1 MSTMITRIT
10 AAENQPEGT
19 RTLNLTLRE
28 DEGSVNIY
36 ADNDLIAWFEVRN
49 NKIVLY
55 RSFPSKNKD
64 AFLLDE
70 GGFLDVRGGAI

>member
-1 MSTMITRIT
+1 MITRIT
-10 AAENQPEGT
+10 AIANQPEGT

-36 ADNDLIAWFEVRN
+36 ADNDLIAWFGVRN
-49 NKIVLY
+49 NKIVLC
-55 RSFPSKNKD
+55 RSSPSKNKD

-70 GGFLDVRGGAI
+70 GGWLDVQD

>member
-1 MSTMITRIT
+1 MITRIT
-10 AAENQPEGT
+10 AIANQPEGT

-36 ADNDLIAWFEVRN
+36 ADNDLIAWLEVRN
-49 NKIVLY
+49 NKIVLC
-55 RSFPSKNKD
+55 RSSPSKNKD

-70 GGFLDVRGGAI
+70 GGWLDVQD

>member
-10 AAENQPEGT
+10 AVAWQPEGT
-19 RTLNLTLRE
+19 RTFNITLRE
-28 DEGSVNIY
+28 QEGSVHIY

-49 NKIVLY
+49 NKIVLC
-55 RSFPSKNKD
+55 RSSPSKNKD

-70 GGFLDVRGGAI
+70 GGWLDVQD

>member
-28 DEGSVNIY
+28 DEESVNIY
-36 ADNDLIAWFEVRN
+36 ADNDLIAWFAVRN
-49 NKIVLY
+49 NKIVLH
-55 RSFPSKNKD
+55 RSSPARNKD

-70 GGFLDVRGGAI
+70 GGCLDVQD

>member
-1 MSTMITRIT
+1 MITRIT
-10 AAENQPEGT
+10 AIANQPEGT

-49 NKIVLY
+49 NKIVLC
-55 RSFPSKNKD
+55 RSYPVKNKD
-64 AFLLDE
+64 AFLTDADGYLA
-70 GGFLDVRGGAI
+70 VRL

>member
-28 DEGSVNIY
+28 DDGSVDIY

-49 NKIVLY
+49 SKIVLFC
-55 RSFPSKNKD
+55 SFPSKNKD
-64 AFLLDE
+64 AFLIDE
-70 GGFLDVRGGAI
+70 GGYLAVQI